1 MTKSAQLERKAAR
14 IVAQHRR
21 NQFAGANARL
31 EQATRRVQ
39 TLSGYARHFAHG
51 LTVR

>member
-1 MTKSAQLERKAAR
+1 VTKSAQIERKAAR

-21 NQFAGANARL
+21 NMFAGANQRL
-31 EQATRRVQ
+31 EQATRRAQ
-39 TLSGYARHFAHG
+39 TLTGYARHFAHG